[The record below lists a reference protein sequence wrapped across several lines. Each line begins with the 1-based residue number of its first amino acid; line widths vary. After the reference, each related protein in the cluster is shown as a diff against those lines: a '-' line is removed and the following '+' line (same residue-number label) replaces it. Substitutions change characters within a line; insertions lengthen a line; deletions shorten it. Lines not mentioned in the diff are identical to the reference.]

1 MRDSTVWLYWFH
13 CTVQLV
19 EELVGGQ
26 VSSLAN
32 DNKEH
37 IIITSISIRLVF
49 RALLSLP
56 LLTSLFPLPPTSPP
70 PTPTCEP
77 FCVSS
82 RWRCTSCWKLLE
94 DSALFSFSSRAFS
107 SRTCLQQKEIRNR
120 QNPHINSAPM

>member
-49 RALLSLP
+49 RALLS
-56 LLTSLFPLPPTSPP
+56 
-70 PTPTCEP
+70 EK
-77 FCVSS
+77 
-82 RWRCTSCWKLLE
+82 WK
-94 DSALFSFSSRAFS
+94 
-107 SRTCLQQKEIRNR
+107 
-120 QNPHINSAPM
+120 M